1 MAIQAGPNVKVRWAA
16 KKVKGTYRKMVCRYE
31 TEDHPTKKNEK
42 INKLVKE
49 IVEAPRGWMIFFP
62 AGHSLHIASEEEMKR
77 HGFMDAEGRMVR
89 AGLVDMQTGL
99 AIETENDPLAA
110 LERGVEMNTRTDFSL
125 ALED

>member
-1 MAIQAGPNVKVRWAA
+1 MLFRSF
-16 KKVKGTYRKMVCRYE
+16 
-31 TEDHPTKKNEK
+31 
-42 INKLVKE
+42 
-49 IVEAPRGWMIFFP
+49 VEAPRGWMIYFP

-77 HGFMDAEGRMVR
+77 LGFMDADGTMLR

-110 LERGVEMNTRTDFSL
+110 LERGVAMNTRSDFSM